1 MDNKSFQSLNHD
13 FRHIKNFILEY
24 KYKYLLGIFF
34 LMTADILQL
43 IMPKILGIIT
53 DKLSSNSIV
62 QYDFVFYIKILLIVA
77 IGIAFCRFSWR
88 MCIFGNSRHLEYNLR
103 QKLFEHLELLSS
115 DFYNHKKTG
124 DLMAHGTNDIRSVR
138 MAFGI
143 GVVMAFDS
151 VFLTI
156 TTVTMMFFNI
166 HWKLTLIALIPLPI
180 IAIFI
185 GIFGK
190 KVQLKFKVVQECFS
204 KLTDYVQESFSG
216 IAIIKSFSQE
226 KNSVN
231 KFKNVNDLNF
241 DKNLDLVKLYGLMM
255 PMITFVSSISF
266 LIALYLGGNMVI
278 KGDLSLGQ
286 FVSFITYLGLLTWPM
301 MAIGGVVNMLQRGI
315 ASMKRLNLILDYI
328 PDIDDSNADFNITN
342 INGDIEFKNLNFK
355 YPNTNKYVLKNI
367 NFKLNQGQTI
377 ALIGKT
383 GSGKTTLVNL
393 LLRRYKNYE
402 GSILIDNKPIESI
415 PLNILTKNIGY
426 VPQNTFLFS
435 TSIKENICF
444 SDGNYTDDEILQA
457 TKSAQI
463 LKDINSFDLKFDTIL
478 GEKGVNL
485 SGGQKQ
491 RISIS
496 RALIKKPQILI
507 LDDSLSAV
515 DTKTEENILNHL
527 DYELKNN
534 SAILISHR
542 ISTIKNADCILVLDK
557 GEIIQQGNHE
567 TLLKSDGLYKTIFDK
582 QQLEDTIRKEI

>member
-1 MDNKSFQSLNHD
+1 MDNKFFQSLNYN
-13 FRHIKNFILEY
+13 FRHIKKFLLEY
-24 KYKYLLGIFF
+24 KYKYLLGILF

-166 HWKLTLIALIPLPI
+166 QWKLTLIALIPLPI

-190 KVQLKFKVVQECFS
+190 RVQLKFKVVQECFS

-216 IAIIKSFSQE
+216 ITIIKSFSQE

-315 ASMKRLNLILDYI
+315 ASMKRLNLILDYL
-328 PDIDDSNADFNITN
+328 PDIDDSTADFNITN

-367 NFKLNQGQTI
+367 NFKLKQGQTI
-377 ALIGKT
+377 AVIGKT

-393 LLRRYKNYE
+393 LLRRYEHYE
-402 GSILIDNKPIESI
+402 GSILIDNKPIKSI

-435 TSIKENICF
+435 TSIKDNICF

-491 RISIS
+491 RVSIS

-527 DYELKNN
+527 EYELKNN

-567 TLLKSDGLYKTIFDK
+567 ALLKSDGLYKTIFDK